1 MTDEQKELEELR
13 KYKAEKEMTV
23 EQKELEE
30 LREYKA
36 AQEKEQKNENRLG
49 CNHFSLCSPCGLPL

>member
-36 AQEKEQKNENRLG
+36 AQEKEQKNEND
-49 CNHFSLCSPCGLPL
+49 